1 MKKLQLLLL
10 GAVFFNI
17 GFASIP
23 SGKKKPSH
31 KIVLKTVEGN
41 SFRGL
46 LLSVNDSSLVAYPG
60 KWKEWRK
67 GKKYRSVHFYYTR
80 IEEVILKEK
89 GRIAKGM
96 VIGGVAGLLPVVA
109 SKTNGTREPAG
120 NILLGTVPAGIIA
133 GAVLAGKSGKR
144 YWINGNIEQFRNFIR
159 RLW

>member
-1 MKKLQLLLL
+1 MKKLQLLLWF
-10 GAVFFNI
+10 AVFFNT
-17 GFASIP
+17 GFALNRP
-23 SGKKKPSH
+23 DKKKPSH
-31 KIVLKTVEGN
+31 KILLKTKEGN
-41 SFRGL
+41 TFKGL
-46 LLSVNDSSLVAYPG
+46 LLTVNDSSLVAYPG
-60 KWKEWRK
+60 KWREWRN

-96 VIGGVAGLLPVVA
+96 VIGGAAGLLPVVA
-109 SKTNGTREPAG
+109 GKTNGASEPAG
-120 NILLGTVPAGIIA
+120 NILLVTVPAGIIT

>member
-1 MKKLQLLLL
+1 MLFFLILALQVSLRT
-10 GAVFFNI
+10 
-17 GFASIP
+17 
-23 SGKKKPSH
+23 KRSH

-109 SKTNGTREPAG
+109 SKTNGTSEPAG
-120 NILLGTVPAGIIA
+120 NILLVTVPVGIIT
-133 GAVLAGKSGKR
+133 GAVLAGRSGKR